1 MNNNTAGAE
10 SRAWFSVFSLAL
22 GAFALVAAEFLPIGI
37 LTLVAKDLNVS
48 VGTAGVMVLIPGFMA
63 ALSAPLVVVAS
74 GKLDRRHLVL
84 ILMGLM
90 VGSNVLAALA
100 PNFAVIMVAR
110 VLLGIGLGGFW
121 ATGPSLGFRLVKE
134 GSGTRATAL
143 VLSGVSAGTVLGLPV
158 GAFVGDFVGWRWA
171 FAGAAGVGALVFLF
185 QLFVLPRIPAV
196 RSFGFKDMGRI
207 LTRPMARVGVL
218 AAVLVIAGHFG
229 AYTFVSPFFLNTAHL
244 QPALIAI
251 LLLAYGAAGF
261 AGTFLAGILIPKGQ
275 VATLV
280 GTVLSLG
287 LILLVL
293 PLVSGSVITVSVLFI
308 LWGLVWGA
316 TPMNLQS
323 WMMKAWPEAPEAASA
338 VLVSTIGF
346 SIALGSFASG
356 IVVDN
361 LGVAIAIPLA
371 GAVAVASGVFAT
383 ISRGVASSNAAKLD
397 AETDV

>member
-1 MNNNTAGAE
+1 MNNNSHE
-10 SRAWFSVFSLAL
+10 SRAWLSVVSLAL

-37 LTLVAKDLNVS
+37 LTHVAKDLGVS

-63 ALSAPLVVVAS
+63 ALSAPFVVVAS
-74 GKLDRRHLVL
+74 GRLDRRYLVL
-84 ILMGLM
+84 TLMGLM
-90 VGSNVLAALA
+90 VVSNVLAALA
-100 PNFAVIMVAR
+100 PNFAVMMAAR

-158 GAFVGDFVGWRWA
+158 GAFVGDFAGWRFA
-171 FAGAAGVGALVFLF
+171 FAGAAGVGAVVFLF

-196 RSFGFKDMGRI
+196 RSFGFKGLARI

-218 AAVLVIAGHFG
+218 ATVLVIAGHFG

-244 QPALIAI
+244 QPTLIAV

-287 LILLVL
+287 LILLIL
-293 PLVSGSVITVSVLFI
+293 PLVSGSVIAVSALFI

-316 TPMNLQS
+316 TPMNLQT

-356 IVVDN
+356 LVVDH

-371 GAVAVASGVFAT
+371 GAVAVASGIFAT
-383 ISRGVASSNAAKLD
+383 LTRGVASSPGRLD
-397 AETDV
+397 AETDA